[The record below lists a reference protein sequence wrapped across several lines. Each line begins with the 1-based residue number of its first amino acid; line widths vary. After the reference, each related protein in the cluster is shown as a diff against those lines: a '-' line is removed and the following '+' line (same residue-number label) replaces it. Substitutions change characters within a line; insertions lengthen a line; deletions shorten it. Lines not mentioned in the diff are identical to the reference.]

1 MAQIK
6 VTSNTNRKFQLL
18 PYLKTCKPLIM
29 PSIDNQQP
37 SQSVVQFFNMFGS
50 QANAPPPPTV
60 TKTPNRSTHTRKNSK
75 QLQARASSLSPK
87 PNRQNKLPKINN
99 NNHNKHNTT
108 PNHKFNAKHDNR
120 NNANGS
126 NSGRTPQRN
135 STHRGSCSSRDTGK
149 QQQHKTTTNT
159 SKHKNNCP
167 QNENNHSDSSLSVKS
182 SKSSFVKLATLT
194 NKSDPDSDNGGSN
207 NSHRYNTRAR
217 YQRNSESS
225 FHFENQAN
233 SELFAGSSSAPDA
246 KSLPLPPTAWLGAA
260 IGKPSGNNLN
270 NVPKNHLKNNN
281 APQLTESNSLN
292 PTVQNLFASM
302 ALVSTSA

>member
-1 MAQIK
+1 
-6 VTSNTNRKFQLL
+6 
-18 PYLKTCKPLIM
+18 M
-29 PSIDNQQP
+29 PSIENQQP
-37 SQSVVQFFNMFGS
+37 SQSVVQFFNMFGNS
-50 QANAPPPPTV
+50 QANATSSSSPTV

-99 NNHNKHNTT
+99 NNNSKHNTT
-108 PNHKFNAKHDNR
+108 PNHKFNAKHDNHR
-120 NNANGS
+120 NNHAGS

-135 STHRGSCSSRDTGK
+135 STHRGSCSNSRDTGK
-149 QQQHKTTTNT
+149 QQQQQHKATINNT
-159 SKHKNNCP
+159 SNKHTKNNCP

-194 NKSDPDSDNGGSN
+194 NKSDPDSDNGGSTN
-207 NSHRYNTRAR
+207 NHPHRYNTRAR

-246 KSLPLPPTAWLGAA
+246 KSLPLPPTAWLGA
-260 IGKPSGNNLN
+260 IGGKPSGNNLN
-270 NVPKNHLKNNN
+270 NVPKNHLKNLKNN
-281 APQLTESNSLN
+281 APQLTESNLN

>member
-1 MAQIK
+1 
-6 VTSNTNRKFQLL
+6 
-18 PYLKTCKPLIM
+18 M
-29 PSIDNQQP
+29 PSIDSNQQP

-50 QANAPPPPTV
+50 QPNAHHPPPTV

-120 NNANGS
+120 NNANVGS

-149 QQQHKTTTNT
+149 QQQHKTTTNHT

-194 NKSDPDSDNGGSN
+194 NKSDPDSDNGGSTN
-207 NSHRYNTRAR
+207 NHQRYNTRAR

-246 KSLPLPPTAWLGAA
+246 KSLPLPPTAWLG
-260 IGKPSGNNLN
+260 IGSKPSGNNLN
-270 NVPKNHLKNNN
+270 NVPKNHLKNLKNN